1 MSHEEKVKRQR
12 ALLASLMTELFQSE
26 RSALK
31 HPRREAER
39 LGDTPPAH
47 ALRATAE
54 HAERMEHELKGIAKA
69 NDLSVSRLGVLAG
82 SLFSLVREGI
92 GDRLVERERSYRG
105 TLLGL
110 RHGVDIVKMIQKVA
124 DAAGLV
130 ELGGFC
136 TRWLDERQALVTRV
150 EQAMTWFATHPVV
163 AAETPRLLRRV
174 KVTA

>member
-1 MSHEEKVKRQR
+1 MSHEEKLKRQR

-26 RSALK
+26 RSAMK

-39 LGDTPPAH
+39 LGDTPPAQ

-54 HAERMEHELKGIAKA
+54 HAERMEHELRDVAKA
-69 NDLSVSRLGVLAG
+69 HDLSVSRLGVAIG
-82 SLFSLVREGI
+82 SFFSLVRESV
-92 GDRLVERERSYRG
+92 GDRLVDRERSYRG

-110 RHGVDIVKMIQKVA
+110 RHGVDLMKMIQKVA
-124 DAAGLV
+124 DASGLV

-163 AAETPRLLRRV
+163 AAETPRLLRKV

>member
-1 MSHEEKVKRQR
+1 MDHDEKVKRQR

-26 RSALK
+26 RSAMK

-39 LGDTPPAH
+39 LGDTPPAQ
-47 ALRATAE
+47 ALRAASE
-54 HAERMEHELKGIAKA
+54 HAEQMQHELSEVAKA
-69 NDLSVSRLGVLAG
+69 NDLSASRVGVVLG
-82 SLFSLVREGI
+82 SIFSGLRQGI
-92 GDRLVERERSYRG
+92 GDRLVDRERSYRG

-110 RHGVDIVKMIQKVA
+110 RHGLDLMKMIQKVA

-130 ELGGFC
+130 ELGGLC
-136 TRWLDERQALVTRV
+136 TRWLEERQALVTRV

-163 AAETPRLLRRV
+163 AAETPRLLRKV